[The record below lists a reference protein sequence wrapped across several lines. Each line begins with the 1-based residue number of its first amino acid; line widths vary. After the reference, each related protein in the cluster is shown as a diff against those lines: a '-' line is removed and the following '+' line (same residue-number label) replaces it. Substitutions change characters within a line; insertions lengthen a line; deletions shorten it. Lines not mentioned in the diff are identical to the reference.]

1 MREVSLSRA
10 FLFNKEVCTERLG
23 RDGGDLRFEGD
34 FVEGGRIEEGLGLE
48 KSPFENRRLFEEK
61 SLEHN

>member
-1 MREVSLSRA
+1 MREISLSRA
-10 FLFNKEVCTERLG
+10 FLFNKEVSTERLG
-23 RDGGDLRFEGD
+23 RDGGELRFKGD
-34 FVEGGRIEEGLGLE
+34 FVEGSRIKEGLRLK